1 MSANLISDTSN
12 QKSGDSQDTESR
24 ETMEVKQTCRLFKE
38 VDYVQSGSTKGQ
50 EPQGEASEGEGKDV
64 TVETGGE
71 ESDES
76 TAKLLTTEA
85 AL

>member
-1 MSANLISDTSN
+1 MISDTTS
-12 QKSGDSQDTESR
+12 QKSGDNQETESR

-38 VDYVQSGSTKGQ
+38 VDYVQSGSTRGQ
-50 EPQGEASEGEGKDV
+50 EPQGEASEGKDV

-71 ESDES
+71 TTDES
-76 TAKLLTTEA
+76 TAKLSTTEA